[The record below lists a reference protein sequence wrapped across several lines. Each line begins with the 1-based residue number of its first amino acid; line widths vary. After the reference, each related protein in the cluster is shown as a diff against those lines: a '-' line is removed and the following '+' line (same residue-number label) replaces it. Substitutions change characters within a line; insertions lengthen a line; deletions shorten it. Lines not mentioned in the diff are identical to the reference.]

1 VAQIL
6 FFCTSTL
13 QEKEHLR
20 SMAIALQRRT
30 QLNTP
35 TSVLANV
42 EAERQRIALDLHDSI
57 GGMLSTVLM
66 LFDSVEAQNV
76 ERFQKVKAMLQ
87 ETHREVR
94 RIAHNIT
101 PACLEKLGLMPALT
115 QYCDEINAAKQ
126 LLVYPVFSEEKAFK
140 ALEHSLQVNVFRIVQ
155 ELIQNTIKHA
165 EASQLDLILCVGDGK
180 IHIIAQDNGKGSDAL
195 NSPKA
200 LRSLKQRI
208 KMLDGKIRVRSSQTD
223 GTEIKISL
231 PC

>member
-1 VAQIL
+1 
-6 FFCTSTL
+6 
-13 QEKEHLR
+13 
-20 SMAIALQRRT
+20 MAIAIQSIAR
-30 QLNTP
+30 NNAK

-101 PACLEKLGLMPALT
+101 PACLEKLGLMPALM

-126 LLVYPVFSEEKAFK
+126 ILVYPVFSEKKAF
-140 ALEHSLQVNVFRIVQ
+140 AMLDHSLQVNIFRIIQ
-155 ELIQNTIKHA
+155 EIIQNTIKHA
-165 EASQLDLILCVGDGK
+165 EASQLDLVLCVSDGK

-200 LRSLKQRI
+200 LRSLKQRV
-208 KMLDGKIRVRSSQTD
+208 KLLDGKIRVRSSQNE
-223 GTEIKISL
+223 GTEIKICL
-231 PC
+231 LNC

>member
-1 VAQIL
+1 
-6 FFCTSTL
+6 
-13 QEKEHLR
+13 
-20 SMAIALQRRT
+20 MAIALQHRI
-30 QLNTP
+30 QSSTP
-35 TSVLANV
+35 SSVLANV

-66 LFDSVEAQNV
+66 LFDSVDAQNV

-115 QYCDEINAAKQ
+115 QYCDEINSAKQ
-126 LLVYPVFSEEKAFK
+126 LLVYPVFSEEKAFR

-165 EASQLDLILCVGDGK
+165 EASQLDLILCASDGK
-180 IHIIAQDNGKGSDAL
+180 ISIIAQDNGKGSNAL

-200 LRSLKQRI
+200 LRSLKQRV
-208 KMLDGKIRVRSSQTD
+208 KMLDGKIRVRSSQTE
-223 GTEIKISL
+223 GTEIKICL
-231 PC
+231 HC

>member
-1 VAQIL
+1 MAVAIQ
-6 FFCTSTL
+6 S
-13 QEKEHLR
+13 
-20 SMAIALQRRT
+20 IAR
-30 QLNTP
+30 NSAK

-76 ERFQKVKAMLQ
+76 ERFLKVKSMLQ

-126 LLVYPVFSEEKAFK
+126 LLVYPVFSEKKAF
-140 ALEHSLQVNVFRIVQ
+140 AMLDHSLQVNIFRIIQ
-155 ELIQNTIKHA
+155 EIIQNTIKHA
-165 EASQLDLILCVGDGK
+165 EATQLDLILCVSDGK
-180 IHIIAQDNGKGSDAL
+180 VHIIAQDNGKGSDAL

-200 LRSLKQRI
+200 LRSLKQRV
-208 KMLDGKIRVRSSQTD
+208 KLLDGKIRVRSSKNE
-223 GTEIKISL
+223 GTEIKICL
-231 PC
+231 LDC